1 MIDLPNLETIPRST
15 RTCPDCEATPAG
27 CRGVRALRGTY
38 CCTRCDN
45 RRGDHDKDPTA
56 RKDHLR

>member
-1 MIDLPNLETIPRST
+1 MIDLPNLQTIPRST

-38 CCTRCDN
+38 CCARCDH
-45 RRGDHDKDPTA
+45 RGGNHDHEET
-56 RKDHLR
+56 R